1 MTEQIRRLHLHD
13 PGTAQQVLAVQR
25 AAYAVEAALLGD
37 DRIPPLHEDLRALV
51 AAPLRWLGATDD
63 GQLTGALAY
72 VEDSDLV
79 DVHRLVVDPERHRRG
94 TGRRL
99 VCAVLDATTAPRVT
113 VATGRDNVPA
123 CRLYASLGFAAAGD
137 GEVLPGLEIS
147 RWELR
152 R

>member
-1 MTEQIRRLHLHD
+1 M
-13 PGTAQQVLAVQR
+13 QR

-37 DRIPPLHEDLRALV
+37 DRIPPLHEDLPALV

-72 VEDSDLV
+72 VEDPGLV
-79 DVHRLVVDPERHRRG
+79 DVHRLVVDPDRHRRG

-99 VCAVLDATTAPRVT
+99 VQALLDATTAARVT
-113 VATGRDNVPA
+113 VATGRDNLPA
-123 CRLYASLGFAAAGD
+123 CRLYAALGFAAAGET
-137 GEVLPGLEIS
+137 EVVPGLWIS